1 VADDYYTFEKELNAF
16 LDPFINPEV
25 GGMAVDPSVSKIIGG
40 VTDAFGRFGGDPNFG
55 MNLATYASE
64 LAPSPYNIMDAEDSA
79 KFALHGSSSLNPVT
93 WGILRTAANV
103 LGKDYLEKAGL
114 EEAPEHLPGL
124 VDVLRGYQTEKGWLG
139 GETQHPISL
148 TFDMPTGT
156 GETINTSLLGILN
169 NQIGNISAHGG
180 QPLHHIG
187 GLLDIADDLSG
198 DPVEDL
204 GEVLGKYA
212 DWIGRGAE
220 SEHMEAESEHMEKEE

>member
-1 VADDYYTFEKELNAF
+1 MADDYYTFEKELNAF

-25 GGMAVDPSVSKIIGG
+25 GGVAVDPSVSNIIGG

-64 LAPSPYNIMDAEDSA
+64 LPHNIMDAEDSA

-124 VDVLRGYQTEKGWLG
+124 VDVLRGYRTEKGWLG

-180 QPLHHIG
+180 QPPHHIS
-187 GLLDIADDLSG
+187 GLLGIADDLSG

-204 GEVLGKYA
+204 GEVLGKY
-212 DWIGRGAE
+212 
-220 SEHMEAESEHMEKEE
+220 SEHMEKEE